1 MSTIINT
8 VDPVPATA
16 PVDHSSAAQALV
28 DQLRAM
34 RGQIPYFT
42 IPETSTDGVR
52 LVRGAAVPAAFV
64 ELTAVALK
72 NSPALVRGGGA
83 DPEQLRDMQTYATA
97 YSPFA
102 DELEALALFV
112 RHSVLAATQRAR
124 GEAQRRYRSVH
135 DLRAGQAPRQA
146 PRHGRPPPPC
156 PRHASRSRRRQAQSQ
171 SHPGARPVPGPHAGS
186 SSGPTGQ
193 LARRA
198 APGNDDVAAHDPVA
212 RRPQ

>member
-112 RHSVLAATQRAR
+112 RHSVLAAKHNAGT
-124 GEAQRRYRSVH
+124 EAFTTYELAKRLAKRPATA
-135 DLRAGQAPRQA
+135 DLRPHVLDMRRALAAGRRKAKATPAPGPSPA
-146 PRHGRPPPPC
+146 PTPAPVPAPPASSPAEPPPVMTTSP
-156 PRHASRSRRRQAQSQ
+156 
-171 SHPGARPVPGPHAGS
+171 
-186 SSGPTGQ
+186 PTTQ
-193 LARRA
+193 
-198 APGNDDVAAHDPVA
+198 
-212 RRPQ
+212 